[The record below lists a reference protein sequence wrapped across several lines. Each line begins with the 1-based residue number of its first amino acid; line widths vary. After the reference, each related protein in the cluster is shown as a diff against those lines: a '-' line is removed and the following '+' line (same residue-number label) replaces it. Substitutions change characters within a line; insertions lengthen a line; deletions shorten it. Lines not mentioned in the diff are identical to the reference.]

1 MSELLF
7 TEFIES
13 LIKVTVLPTSVR
25 LSDGAIADLFLMTA
39 ARRAVLSMAILNP
52 LSAKGLSLSARMDS
66 SKALE
71 ESCKFRNY

>member
-1 MSELLF
+1 
-7 TEFIES
+7 
-13 LIKVTVLPTSVR
+13 
-25 LSDGAIADLFLMTA
+25 MTA